1 MSKCSCAMMTNICIS
16 FTQIRNEIKID
27 CQRMNP
33 FETKNLTKSLKA
45 SFKETIFK
53 KMFYSLFNRCQRI
66 TITIYLA
73 AIFTQY
79 AICDTFVLSLVTPQY
94 YQKFIMSYFGV

>member
-33 FETKNLTKSLKA
+33 FEHEEPN
-45 SFKETIFK
+45 K
-53 KMFYSLFNRCQRI
+53 KFESQF
-66 TITIYLA
+66 
-73 AIFTQY
+73 
-79 AICDTFVLSLVTPQY
+79 
-94 YQKFIMSYFGV
+94 